1 MQHLDKKKFYEQD
14 YAETLTS
21 GNSWCCGNALQLVWS
36 IYCCLTWCACPG
48 SVDAS
53 SVHVMTAHFC
63 VCTGID
69 ACKRWPQGLV
79 LKDEQMCVSK
89 EGSFR
94 MHWTEHMELDKEE

>member
-1 MQHLDKKKFYEQD
+1 MNRPVPNLCPQ
-14 YAETLTS
+14 APPR
-21 GNSWCCGNALQLVWS
+21 CCHIALHLVWTLS
-36 IYCCLTWCACPG
+36 ELVCMIGQVFCIFHAEMIT
-48 SVDAS
+48 
-53 SVHVMTAHFC
+53 HFC

-79 LKDEQMCVSK
+79 LKDEQMSVSE